1 MPQIYH
7 LCLYVIFGIEIAL
20 TASCHF
26 PYLRFMFRQILSFLL
41 LSIMV
46 LVAACNPTKSAFSKG
61 DYDGAI
67 HAGAQKL
74 HRKPDDVKTLQ
85 MVAEAYRL
93 ANERDFEE
101 IRNWEQR
108 QDDARRF
115 QYIHNIYRRLEARQ
129 GTVRRI
135 PKPRTQLVA
144 NDVFEFRDY
153 TDELNETKQMAVAEL
168 YQSGL
173 ELLAKNNRPAAR
185 EAYAKFRDA
194 SALIPNYK
202 DLPERLKAAKEA
214 GTTKV
219 LVTIQPQGNI
229 SLPTSLEQEISR
241 IDVSSANTEWVE
253 FNRVQEFNVPYHYF
267 VEIEINELFVS
278 PERQRETRT
287 TEKANI
293 EDGWEYKKNP
303 DGSVVRDSSGNK
315 IKVPVY
321 REISATITT
330 IEQSKEAAVRGE
342 MRILEGVNGQLVAQD
357 RLNATSSFSH
367 TYARAR
373 GDSRAISRASAAALQ
388 RGPVAYPTHE
398 QLLLQTASVLRNQ
411 MTRFLQNHR
420 QRLP

>member
-1 MPQIYH
+1 M
-7 LCLYVIFGIEIAL
+7 VK
-20 TASCHF
+20 
-26 PYLRFMFRQILSFLL
+26 RFLPFFILSVFFF
-41 LSIMV
+41 
-46 LVAACNPTKSAFSKG
+46 VAGCNPTKSAFSRG
-61 DYDGAI
+61 DYEGTI
-67 HAGAQKL
+67 HAGAQRL

-85 MVAEAYRL
+85 LVAEAYRL
-93 ANERDFEE
+93 ANEKDFEE
-101 IRNWEQR
+101 IRQWEQR

-135 PKPRTQLVA
+135 PKPRTQLVS

-168 YQSGL
+168 YQSGQDL
-173 ELLAKNNRPAAR
+173 MQKNTRSAAR
-185 EAYAKFRDA
+185 EAFAKFRDA
-194 SALIPNYK
+194 STLMPNYK

-229 SLPTSLEQEISR
+229 SLPTSLEQDITR

-253 FNRVQEFNVPYHYF
+253 FSRIQEFNVPYHYF
-267 VEIEINELFVS
+267 VEVEINELFVS

-303 DGSVVRDSSGNK
+303 DGSVARDSSGNRIK
-315 IKVPVY
+315 IPVY
-321 REISATITT
+321 REVTAIITT
-330 IEQSKEAAVRGE
+330 FEQSKEAAVRGE
-342 MRILEGVNGQLVAQD
+342 MRILEGVNGQLVAQE
-357 RLNATSSFSH
+357 RLNASSSFSH
-367 TYARAR
+367 SYARAR

-388 RGPVAYPTHE
+388 RGPVAFPTHE
-398 QLLLQTASVLRNQ
+398 QLLIQTAPVLRTQ
-411 MTRFLQNHR
+411 MFRFLQNNR